1 MYTPW
6 NPVDPIETIFHRLN
20 DAIAYSI
27 AGRDPITE
35 AAAVR
40 AGYDVLE
47 HSGLFPRA
55 CETWRTASP
64 DTHTLANLRA
74 IFKVADTD
82 RKRMVTTGSLGYAN
96 VLAATPS
103 VLPLLSPDSLS
114 LPFSALLVST
124 PSTALSEKT
133 YCWTHGSSKV
143 EPGTTQPQI
152 TENNR
157 LHKRAVAIHSLY
169 VAVNNALRRQILDAV
184 PRVYVR
190 DLEHPQFAYSHISCR
205 DLLAHLWRNFGTIT
219 ASDLKSNI
227 QSMYTPWNPVDP
239 IETIFHRLNDAI
251 AYSIAG
257 RDPITEAA
265 AVRAGYD
272 VLEHSGLFPRA
283 CETWR
288 TASPDTHTLANLRA
302 IFKVADTD
310 RKRMVTTGS
319 LGYANVLAATPSV
332 LPLLSPDSLSLPF
345 SALLVST
352 PSTALSEKTY
362 CWTHGSS
369 NNCRHTSATCKNKA
383 PGHRDDATATNTL
396 GGSTKVWTAPKPP
409 E

>member
-1 MYTPW
+1 MALTLTAEAYAELSDIPFVI
-6 NPVDPIETIFHRLN
+6 PVAPPADP
-20 DAIAYSI
+20 
-27 AGRDPITE
+27 
-35 AAAVR
+35 
-40 AGYDVLE
+40 
-47 HSGLFPRA
+47 
-55 CETWRTASP
+55 
-64 DTHTLANLRA
+64 
-74 IFKVADTD
+74 
-82 RKRMVTTGSLGYAN
+82 
-96 VLAATPS
+96 
-103 VLPLLSPDSLS
+103 
-114 LPFSALLVST
+114 
-124 PSTALSEKT
+124 
-133 YCWTHGSSKV
+133 

-190 DLEHPQFAYSHISCR
+190 DLEHPQFAYSHVSCR
-205 DLLAHLWRNFGTIT
+205 DLLDHLWRNFGTIS
-219 ASDLKSNI
+219 ASDLKNNI
-227 QSMYTPWNPVDP
+227 QSMYTPWNPADP
-239 IETIFHRLNDAI
+239 IETIFHRLTDAI
-251 AYSIAG
+251 AYSTAG

-288 TASPDTHTLANLRA
+288 TALPATHTLANLRA
-302 IFKVADTD
+302 VFKVADTD
-310 RKRMVTTGS
+310 RKRTVTTGS
-319 LGYANVLAATPSV
+319 LGYANVLATAPLV
-332 LPLLSPDSLSLPF
+332 LPSLAPDSLSLPF
-345 SALLVST
+345 SALSVSH
-352 PSTALSEKTY
+352 SSAALSERTY

-369 NNCRHTSATCKNKA
+369 NNRRHTSATCKNKA